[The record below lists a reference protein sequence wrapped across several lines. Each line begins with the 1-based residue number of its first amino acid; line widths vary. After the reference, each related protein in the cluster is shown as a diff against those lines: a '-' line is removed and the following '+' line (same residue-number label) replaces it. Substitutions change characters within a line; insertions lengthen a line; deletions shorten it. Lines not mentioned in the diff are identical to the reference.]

1 MMDTYPFLQPQS
13 QNADHKQEEEGEH
26 EPKSNLTT
34 EDGRR
39 AGDLGTYEEEPQL
52 GRRQRFLLHWSKAG
66 LHKRRQTGK
75 V

>member
-1 MMDTYPFLQPQS
+1 MVDTYPFLQSQS
-13 QNADHKQEEEGEH
+13 QNTDHKQEEEGEH

-34 EDGRR
+34 EDGGR
-39 AGDLGTYEEEPQL
+39 AEDLGTYEEEPQL
-52 GRRQRFLLHWSKAG
+52 GRRQRFILHWSKTE